1 MGAGPELRTERLLL
15 RRWTDADREPFAAL
29 NADPRVMEHFP
40 APYTREESDALVD
53 RVEEQFERF
62 GFGLWVVEAADRG
75 FIGFTGFLV
84 PRFHLDWMDAR
95 EQPLV
100 EIGWRLEYD
109 AWHHGYA
116 SEAARAC
123 LDLAFDGLGR
133 REVVSFTTVTNVR
146 SQAVMERIGMT
157 RLTTYDHPIPGGPSL
172 PSVAY
177 LLTAEQHWRHGA
189 GPGT

>member
-1 MGAGPELRTERLLL
+1 MGAAPELRTERLLL

-29 NADPRVMEHFP
+29 NADRRVMEHFP

-53 RVEEQFERF
+53 RVEEQFERL
-62 GFGLWVVEAADRG
+62 GFGLWVVEVPDRG

-84 PRFHLDWMDAR
+84 PRFHVDWMDAR
-95 EQPLV
+95 EQPVV
-100 EIGWRLEYD
+100 EIGWRLAYD
-109 AWHHGYA
+109 AWHRGYA

-123 LDLAFDGLGR
+123 LDLAFDELGR
-133 REVVSFTTVTNVR
+133 REVVSFTTVGNVR

-157 RLTTYDHPIPGGPSL
+157 RLTTYDHPIPGGAFL

-177 LLTAEQHWRHGA
+177 LVTAEQHWRHGA